1 MILQS
6 NDKSAPTL
14 AVAVASA
21 GDPALLEACLD
32 ALETARGR
40 MAHAAPVVVARSS
53 VAGDVSPLF
62 EVRPWAKL
70 VVVDG
75 APEIPVLRGSAMRR
89 VDTDWV
95 ALTEDL
101 FLPDPEWLANLER
114 LAKPGVDVIGGS
126 VGNARNDA
134 VSHAAY
140 LTDYGTFPPERPAE
154 ADVPAL
160 TGSNVTY
167 GPAVRATAAQW
178 ASEGEW
184 EHVIHDRL
192 KEEGATLS
200 FEPSARVDHN
210 ATYVFR
216 ELLGVRFRHGL
227 QYARDRM
234 AEHGSDGRIVRVLL
248 APLLPVLMT
257 LRLARATARQDMKR
271 FVSAAPFV
279 VAFYCAWIAGET
291 LAFLKG
297 PGRKPDGKS

>member
-6 NDKSAPTL
+6 NDKTAPTL

-53 VAGDVSPLF
+53 AAGDVSPLF
-62 EVRPWAKL
+62 EARPWATL

-75 APEIPVLRGSAMRR
+75 TPEIPVLRGSAMRR

-126 VGNARNDA
+126 VGNARADA
-134 VSHAAY
+134 ISHAAY

-167 GPAVRATAAQW
+167 GPAVRVAAAQW

-192 KEEGATLS
+192 KAKAAVLR
-200 FEPSARVDHN
+200 FEPAARVDHN
-210 ATYVFR
+210 ATYVFG
-216 ELLGVRFRHGL
+216 ELLRVRFRQGR

-234 AEHGSDGRIVRVLL
+234 AENGSDGRILRVLL
-248 APLLPVLMT
+248 APLLPVVMT
-257 LRLARATARQDMKR
+257 LRLARISARSDLKR
-271 FVSAAPFV
+271 FLAASPFV
-279 VAFYCAWIAGET
+279 LTLYCAWAAGEA
-291 LAFLKG
+291 LGFLKR
-297 PGRKPDGKS
+297 P